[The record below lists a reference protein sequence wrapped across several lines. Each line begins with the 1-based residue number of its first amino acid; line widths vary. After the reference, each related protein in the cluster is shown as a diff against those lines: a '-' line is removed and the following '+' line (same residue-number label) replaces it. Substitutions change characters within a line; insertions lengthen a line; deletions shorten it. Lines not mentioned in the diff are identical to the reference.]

1 MSKNTSP
8 TSRSPRRTHATPAAA
23 RVASRVSARSKDKQA
38 AAPRTLG
45 ARIRRMFFA
54 VALPDALVVGVI
66 IAVALALVLLT
77 GSPAAWLPTAIAEG
91 WMVSTLG
98 SASADGISIGVV
110 PALPA
115 CLLFVMLATRVHS
128 LVKKRVSVK
137 DLLILLGCIIAVPTL
152 LTLIAW
158 FMLWDAGKVYD
169 VAPPSLLTALPRVW
183 ILHLAAM
190 AVGMG
195 PRLWRALARRYG
207 VPRVVVDAASTAG
220 RVLIGFATV
229 AALVF
234 LVLFIVRFDAQAA
247 MLAGYPKLPGVGL
260 AGLIALSIF
269 YIPNAIVATGA
280 VLLGSEFHLGTASVS
295 LFDTVLLPLPPLPI
309 LAAVPAQSA
318 SWAVGLLAL
327 PALVAVVLFLRARPS
342 FAHAALAGVWTALG
356 VVLACYFTSG
366 TLGYYGHVG
375 PMLWLAAGLAFLWTA
390 VPGLLVAA
398 GYYFFDRRAA
408 GAAVAETDEE
418 ESHAES
424 VIDESEAESDAVELE
439 ARSEDSADDAEADEA
454 EPAETVDEVAEDT
467 DARDEVADSEDNETF
482 DDEVDTDAELHA
494 DAEAE
499 SDSGAE
505 PEFGDDAETRSDGEV
520 EAEAED
526 QRGTSG
532 SETAEVTGKND
543 DAKDNEPEAEAV
555 EDEVLEGELLDVESS
570 DEVLEGEI
578 IEGEIVTDGGTAEDG
593 DADTQR

>member
-23 RVASRVSARSKDKQA
+23 RVASRVSSRSKDKQA
-38 AAPRTLG
+38 AVPRTLS

-169 VAPPSLLTALPRVW
+169 VAPPSLLTTLPRVW

-424 VIDESEAESDAVELE
+424 VIDESGAESDAAELE
-439 ARSEDSADDAEADEA
+439 AGSEDSADDAEADEA

-526 QRGTSG
+526 QCGTSG
-532 SETAEVTGKND
+532 SETAEVTGKYD

>member
-38 AAPRTLG
+38 AVPRTLG

-98 SASADGISIGVV
+98 SASAAGISIGVV

-115 CLLFVMLATRVHS
+115 CLLFAMLAARVYS

-137 DLLILLGCIIAVPTL
+137 DLLILLGCLIAVPTL

-169 VAPPSLLTALPRVW
+169 VAPPSLFTTLPRVW

-190 AVGMG
+190 VVGMG

-207 VPRVVVDAASTAG
+207 VPRVVVEAASTAG
-220 RVLIGFATV
+220 RVLIGFAAV

-247 MLAGYPKLPGVGL
+247 MLAEYPQLPGVGL
-260 AGLIALSIF
+260 AGLIALSIL
-269 YIPNAIVATGA
+269 YVPNAIVATGA

-295 LFDTVLLPLPPLPI
+295 LFDTVLVPLPPLPI
-309 LAAVPAQSA
+309 LAAVPAHSA

-327 PALVAVVLFLRARPS
+327 PALVVVALFLRARPS
-342 FAHAALAGVWTALG
+342 FAHAVLAGVWTALG

-366 TLGYYGHVG
+366 ALGYYGHVG

-408 GAAVAETDEE
+408 GAAVAEADEA
-418 ESHAES
+418 SSDAES
-424 VIDESEAESDAVELE
+424 VIDESEVESDSAELDAE
-439 ARSEDSADDAEADEA
+439 SEDSAGDAEADEA
-454 EPAETVDEVAEDT
+454 ESAETVDEVAEDT
-467 DARDEVADSEDNETF
+467 DASDGVADSEDDETF
-482 DDEVDTDAELHA
+482 DDEVKTDAELHA

-499 SDSGAE
+499 SDSGAK
-505 PEFGDDAETRSDGEV
+505 PASVDGAETRSDGET
-520 EAEAED
+520 EAED
-526 QRGTSG
+526 QRGTSEA
-532 SETAEVTGKND
+532 ETADVAGTND
-543 DAKDNEPEAEAV
+543 DARDNEPEVDAA
-555 EDEVLEGELLDVESS
+555 EDEVIEGELLDVESS
-570 DEVLEGEI
+570 DDEVLEGEI
-578 IEGEIVTDGGTAEDG
+578 IEGEIVTDEGAAEDR

>member
-38 AAPRTLG
+38 AVPRTLG

-54 VALPDALVVGVI
+54 VALPDALVAGVI

-169 VAPPSLLTALPRVW
+169 VAPPSLLTTLPRVW

-408 GAAVAETDEE
+408 GAAVAEADEGD
-418 ESHAES
+418 SDADS
-424 VIDESEAESDAVELE
+424 VIDESEAESFSAELDAG
-439 ARSEDSADDAEADEA
+439 SEDSADDADVDEA
-454 EPAETVDEVAEDT
+454 ESAETVDEVAEDT
-467 DARDEVADSEDNETF
+467 DARDEVADSEDDETF

>member
-23 RVASRVSARSKDKQA
+23 RVASRVSSRSKDKQA
-38 AAPRTLG
+38 AVPRTLS

-98 SASADGISIGVV
+98 SASAAGISIGVV

-115 CLLFVMLATRVHS
+115 CLLFAMLATRVHS

-137 DLLILLGCIIAVPTL
+137 DLLILLGCLIAVPTL
-152 LTLIAW
+152 LTLVAW

-169 VAPPSLLTALPRVW
+169 VAPPSLLTTLPRVW

-424 VIDESEAESDAVELE
+424 VIDESEAESDAAELE
-439 ARSEDSADDAEADEA
+439 AGSEDSADDAEADEA

>member
-38 AAPRTLG
+38 AVPRTLG

-98 SASADGISIGVV
+98 SASAAGISIGVV

-115 CLLFVMLATRVHS
+115 CLLFAMLAARVHS

-137 DLLILLGCIIAVPTL
+137 DLLILLGCLIAVPTL

-169 VAPPSLLTALPRVW
+169 VAPPSLFTTLPRVW

-207 VPRVVVDAASTAG
+207 VPRVVVEAASTAG

-247 MLAGYPKLPGVGL
+247 MLAEYPQLPGVGL
-260 AGLIALSIF
+260 AGLIALSIL
-269 YIPNAIVATGA
+269 YVPNAIVATGA

-295 LFDTVLLPLPPLPI
+295 LFDTVLVPLPPLPI
-309 LAAVPAQSA
+309 LAAVPAHSA

-327 PALVAVVLFLRARPS
+327 PVLVAVALFLRARPS
-342 FAHAALAGVWTALG
+342 FAHAVLAGVWAAFG

-366 TLGYYGHVG
+366 ALGYYGHVG

-408 GAAVAETDEE
+408 GAAVAEADEA
-418 ESHAES
+418 SSDAES
-424 VIDESEAESDAVELE
+424 VIDESEVESDSAELDAE
-439 ARSEDSADDAEADEA
+439 SEDSAGDAEADEA
-454 EPAETVDEVAEDT
+454 ESAETVDEVAEDT
-467 DARDEVADSEDNETF
+467 DASDGVADSK
-482 DDEVDTDAELHA
+482 DDEAFGDEVKTDAELHA
-494 DAEAE
+494 DAEA
-499 SDSGAE
+499 DSGAE
-505 PEFGDDAETRSDGEV
+505 PESVDDAESRSDGET
-520 EAEAED
+520 EAED
-526 QRGTSG
+526 QRGTSEA
-532 SETAEVTGKND
+532 ETADVAGTND
-543 DAKDNEPEAEAV
+543 DARDNEPEVDAA
-555 EDEVLEGELLDVESS
+555 EDEVIEGELLDVESS
-570 DEVLEGEI
+570 DDEALEGEI
-578 IEGEIVTDGGTAEDG
+578 IEGEIVTDEGAAEDR

>member
-23 RVASRVSARSKDKQA
+23 RVASRVSSRSKDKQA
-38 AAPRTLG
+38 AVPRTLS

-578 IEGEIVTDGGTAEDG
+578 IEGEIVTDGVTAEDG

>member
-23 RVASRVSARSKDKQA
+23 RVASRVSSRSKDKQA
-38 AAPRTLG
+38 AVPRTLS

-66 IAVALALVLLT
+66 IAVGLALVLLT

-578 IEGEIVTDGGTAEDG
+578 IEGEIVTDGVTAEDG